1 MERSRPRE
9 MFCAMPVMLVRAVA
23 AEKADA
29 QASGAVVL
37 VFGLWGG
44 GGVCVYV
51 CVCVCVSECVC
62 VCVCVCGGRCL
73 CSSLLF
79 DGWRFRID
87 RAERAAATNK
97 SSHNTWMLCP
107 HKMYG

>member
-51 CVCVCVSECVC
+51 CVCVCVRVCVC
-62 VCVCVCGGRCL
+62 VCVCVWWSL
-73 CSSLLF
+73 FVLVSSL
-79 DGWRFRID
+79 R
-87 RAERAAATNK
+87 
-97 SSHNTWMLCP
+97 WMEVSN
-107 HKMYG
+107 